1 MSGPAVRNQRS
12 RQMLTFGL
20 TLVRHGETQCN
31 KEGRLQGQAIDSP
44 LSETGLR
51 QAEAAGRYLK
61 EVKFSHVFASD
72 MLRARQ
78 TAEAIMQLNS
88 SCSGLHLTA
97 DSLLKEKNF
106 GVAEGGRVQEF
117 KDMAKAAGKS
127 FMDFTP
133 PQGETQEQVKERV
146 KRFLEKTLQRIGAE
160 RWNGGEPDDTSAPAS
175 PEAPPAEGRAGDGVE
190 DTALHAL
197 VITHGVYM
205 YVAVRY
211 FMEELVCGPPRGCEP
226 ALWRSLSPNA
236 GMSRFRVSVRKD
248 GERFVLSGICC
259 VFLHRR
265 DHLKDLH

>member
-12 RQMLTFGL
+12 MKMLTFGL

-31 KEGRLQGQAIDSP
+31 KEGRLQGQAIDAP
-44 LSETGLR
+44 LSETGLQ

-61 EVKFSHVFASD
+61 DVKFSHVFASD
-72 MLRARQ
+72 MLRAKQ
-78 TAEAIMQLNS
+78 TAETIMQLNS
-88 SCSGLHLTA
+88 SCSGLRLTL

-160 RWNGGEPDDTSAPAS
+160 CWHGGELDDTSTPA
-175 PEAPPAEGRAGDGVE
+175 EAPPAEGKADDGVG

-197 VITHGVYM
+197 VVTHGVYM
-205 YVAVRY
+205 YVALRY
-211 FMEELVCGPPRGCEP
+211 FMEELVCGVPRGCDP

-236 GMSRFRVSVRKD
+236 GMSRFRVSARKD
-248 GERFVLSGICC
+248 GERFVLSRICC
-259 VFLHRR
+259 VFLHRQ
-265 DHLKDLH
+265 DHVRDLH